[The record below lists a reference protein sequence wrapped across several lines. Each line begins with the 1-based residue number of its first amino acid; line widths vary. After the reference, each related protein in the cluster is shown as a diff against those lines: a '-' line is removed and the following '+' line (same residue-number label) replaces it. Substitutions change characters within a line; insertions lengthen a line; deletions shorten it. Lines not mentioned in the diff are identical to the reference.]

1 MTGYIKN
8 PRIAGNSTDGW
19 DITCTAG
26 SGTKNTNYNLQEFW
40 QCTSFDLQQ
49 VVKGLPEGRYRLSC
63 QGFYR
68 NGSYTQAATSYSAG
82 TFTPNALMYANDVQA
97 SLPSICV
104 EAGTMGNLGV
114 STSVGYIP
122 NNMEQVQQYFYNEGY
137 NTDLEVDVD
146 ETGTMTIG
154 IKKDNLISND
164 WTIFS
169 NFRLTYLGNPTGIT
183 NSQQPIANSPL
194 LPMGKPLTAPVFRLD
209 GTQVSSTSQPGI
221 YVVDG
226 KTILK

>member
-1 MTGYIKN
+1 
-8 PRIAGNSTDGW
+8 
-19 DITCTAG
+19 
-26 SGTKNTNYNLQEFW
+26 
-40 QCTSFDLQQ
+40 
-49 VVKGLPEGRYRLSC
+49 
-63 QGFYR
+63 
-68 NGSYTQAATSYSAG
+68 
-82 TFTPNALMYANDVQA
+82 MYANDA
-97 SLPSICV
+97 MTSLPSICV

-137 NTDLEVDVD
+137 ETGLEVDVD
-146 ETGTMTIG
+146 ETGIMTIG

-169 NFRLTYLGNPTGIT
+169 NFRLTYLGNPTGIS
-183 NSQQPIANSPL
+183 NSQSALDAEPSLTANRP
-194 LPMGKPLTAPVFRLD
+194 PLTAPIYRID